1 MPKSLIA
8 RPPADGEEERVVR
21 RLAAARR
28 APKDM
33 IVRAGIVAA
42 SWDGMTPTEI
52 SARIGCH
59 YETVRR
65 WINRFNE
72 HGVDG
77 LDDAKGRGRKHRISQ
92 DERSRI
98 IGLVKLAPPG
108 RPVITSWGEMQ
119 AVDEDKP
126 GVWTLDTL
134 THTARDL
141 GIDVHRSQVRRILLA
156 EGVRWRRPRS
166 WTTSK
171 DPDFAPKER
180 RSSPCTPIRPTVRR
194 SCVPTNSGR

>member
-8 RPPADGEEERVVR
+8 RPPADGEQERVVR
-21 RLAAARR
+21 QLAAARR

-33 IVRAGIVAA
+33 IVRAGIVAS
-42 SWDGMTPTEI
+42 SWDGLTPTEI
-52 SARIGCH
+52 SARFGCH
-59 YETVRR
+59 YETARR

-98 IGLVKLAPPG
+98 IGLLKTTPPG
-108 RPVITSWGEMQ
+108 RPLIASSGELH
-119 AVDEDKP
+119 AVDEAGP

-134 THTARDL
+134 TQTARDL

-171 DPDFAPKER
+171 DPQFAPKER
-180 RSSPCTPIRPTVRR
+180 RSSPCTPIRLTV
-194 SCVPTNSGR
+194 